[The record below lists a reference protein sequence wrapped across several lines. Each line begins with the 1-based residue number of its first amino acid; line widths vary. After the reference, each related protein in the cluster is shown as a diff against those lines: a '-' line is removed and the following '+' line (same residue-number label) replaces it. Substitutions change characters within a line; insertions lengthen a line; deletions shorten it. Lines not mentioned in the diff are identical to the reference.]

1 MNLEMEK
8 ITHST
13 NEILDIISDMFED
26 MTDEQEHKLRREIWN
41 RLNDMSVWG
50 YEVAN
55 KKDRTEFG
63 YAGQPWL
70 RTYDGKLK

>member
-1 MNLEMEK
+1 MPWNNIIRSRLLRSLREGDQLNLEMEK

-41 RLNDMSVWG
+41 RLNDMSMWG
-50 YEVAN
+50 Y
-55 KKDRTEFG
+55 DIGR
-63 YAGQPWL
+63 GQ
-70 RTYDGKLK
+70 

>member
-1 MNLEMEK
+1 MNFEKHFELEMEK

-13 NEILDIISDMFED
+13 NEILDIISGMFDD

-41 RLNDMSVWG
+41 RLNDMSMWG

-55 KKDRTEFG
+55 RHIEKK
-63 YAGQPWL
+63 
-70 RTYDGKLK
+70 